1 MRRILGLIFITLL
14 LLSACEQKPHEK
26 REKKES
32 SLQKKQTVNETD
44 ETTEIE
50 IPWEIDMED
59 AFERAKL
66 EHKNVIVMAVSEGC
80 RWCVKLKKTTLSDPK
95 VLKKLQEY
103 VLVQADRETPEE
115 RDILPEFKHV
125 PILFFATPEKEFY
138 DELRGY
144 YSPEE
149 LLYFINEIED

>member
-1 MRRILGLIFITLL
+1 MWLKILILIGTISILT
-14 LLSACEQKPHEK
+14 ACSSEEKAKEKPKGEEK
-26 REKKES
+26 KSEKKES
-32 SLQKKQTVNETD
+32 YG
-44 ETTEIE
+44 
-50 IPWEIDMED
+50 IPWEKDLLT
-59 AFERAKL
+59 AFAKAEK
-66 EHKNVIVMAVSEGC
+66 EHKNLIVMAVSEGC

-115 RDILPEFKHV
+115 REILPEFKHV
-125 PILFFATPEKEFY
+125 PILFFATPKKEFY

-149 LLYFINEIED
+149 LLYFIEEIED